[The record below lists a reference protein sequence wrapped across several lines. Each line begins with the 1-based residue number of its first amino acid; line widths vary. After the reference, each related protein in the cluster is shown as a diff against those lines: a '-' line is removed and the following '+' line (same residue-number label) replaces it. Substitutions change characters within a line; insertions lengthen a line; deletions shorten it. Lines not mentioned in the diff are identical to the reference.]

1 MRRRCRSR
9 FCGRFAATILFL
21 DAKEIW
27 LYCDMS
33 GSCPVSEAVHSDSA
47 LGEHTIGEISFCI
60 VIIFDSIAFCRAMVS
75 CHQIKAYTAAR
86 ACRNGT
92 IAVQELLLASWHY
105 DVRSGFLTRMHWQK
119 CYQIWWIT
127 AWLDGNSYCKTKD
140 HARTSIA
147 PKGMHPSNHLCLV
160 LLQLLGGYTA
170 NPDWLSQVQVLEGT
184 FWSICTAI

>member
-1 MRRRCRSR
+1 MN
-9 FCGRFAATILFL
+9 
-21 DAKEIW
+21 
-27 LYCDMS
+27 

-60 VIIFDSIAFCRAMVS
+60 VIIFDSIAICRAMVS
-75 CHQIKAYTAAR
+75 CHQIKPYTAAM
-86 ACRNGT
+86 ACRNGS
-92 IAVQELLLASWHY
+92 IAVQELFLASWHY
-105 DVRSGFLTRMHWQK
+105 DVLDPFFWQK
-119 CYQIWWIT
+119 CYRIWWIT
-127 AWLDGNSYCKTKD
+127 AWPDGNSYCKTKD

-147 PKGMHPSNHLCLV
+147 PKGMHPSNHPCLV